1 MNDHFFEVR
10 AEMSRQKI
18 SGREMAERIGLSPG
32 AFSARICGRIQFT
45 LKEAYLILRILGIP
59 ADLLAMYFPIWEV
72 LS

>member
-18 SGREMAERIGLSPG
+18 SGREMAERMGLSPG
-32 AFSARICGRIQFT
+32 AFSARICGRIPFT

-59 ADLLAMYFPIWEV
+59 ADLLSMYFPIWEV
-72 LS
+72 LT